1 MSAWCLDRQT
11 DRQADTLFRIDL
23 LHRSRESCITK
34 HKFTRKAA
42 KKEGKKKKKKRK
54 KEEEISKNRSVEGGT
69 LTSLGRCVEVSP
81 TGKISEEISNK
92 IRPAIRA
99 ALNAFIFAIVFLV
112 CYRTLLGLL
121 LLSLFHSYMQSCNEQ
136 VTFISPSLSVSCLSS
151 LSLLTQLHRCVRLNQ

>member
-1 MSAWCLDRQT
+1 MGQKACENGGKRLCVKREVGTCRNVSVVSGQT
-11 DRQADTLFRIDL
+11 DRQTGRHTLPYRFTPSESGK
-23 LHRSRESCITK
+23 LHHQTQIYEESC
-34 HKFTRKAA
+34 
-42 KKEGKKKKKKRK
+42 KKRRKKKKKKRK

-112 CYRTLLGLL
+112 CY
-121 LLSLFHSYMQSCNEQ
+121 
-136 VTFISPSLSVSCLSS
+136 
-151 LSLLTQLHRCVRLNQ
+151 